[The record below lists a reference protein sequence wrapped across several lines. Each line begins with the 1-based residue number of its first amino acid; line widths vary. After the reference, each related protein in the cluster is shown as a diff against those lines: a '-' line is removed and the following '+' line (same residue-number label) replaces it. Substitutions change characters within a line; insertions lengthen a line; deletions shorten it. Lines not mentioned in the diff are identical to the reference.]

1 MKKSKFS
8 PSPAPFNIAVGV
20 LVLFLL
26 GAYSSLSKGSV
37 RGSQSVASAEIST
50 AAIRS
55 STTASSVDVEVLED
69 RLRPQPLLPAHRL
82 PIGWRDKGTKTLM
95 LPGGRIPVTVQD
107 TSFEGSWSQANWWD
121 QIDAGWEPSTFKA
134 LKAAQLARPG
144 AHVDSGAWIGP
155 TALYV
160 AQFATLTIAVEPDPF
175 AYEQLS
181 ANIELNPKLSPRMA
195 VHRLCLAPQRTVLT
209 FSGIGA
215 SGSTSNPHAAALPA
229 DLPSFSVTC
238 VPLHSILAAHGIEPG
253 DWTSFKL
260 DVEGAEATLLPALV
274 PLLQFY
280 EWPTLHLSVHPSFWG
295 SDRAIATKLVTIMK
309 LYTYIYDQNLKRM
322 QHGELTPEHALVFTD
337 FTLSQVPLHFD

>member
-1 MKKSKFS
+1 MPDKPNTLRVAALVLLGLTAAYFLGGSAVESVSNPS
-8 PSPAPFNIAVGV
+8 PSAPQ
-20 LVLFLL
+20 
-26 GAYSSLSKGSV
+26 LSA
-37 RGSQSVASAEIST
+37 SVA
-50 AAIRS
+50 
-55 STTASSVDVEVLED
+55 ASSIDSDAAD
-69 RLRPQPLLPAHRL
+69 RLKPQPLLPAHRL
-82 PIGWRDKGTKTLM
+82 PIGWRDKGTKKLM

-107 TSFEGSWSQANWWD
+107 TSFEGSWSRANWWD

-215 SGSTSNPHAAALPA
+215 SGSSSNSHLPA
-229 DLPSFSVTC
+229 DLPTFSVTC
-238 VPLHSILAAHGIEPG
+238 VPVHSLLAAHGIEPG
-253 DWTSFKL
+253 EWTSFKL

-280 EWPTLHLSVHPSFWG
+280 EWPTLHLSVHPGFWG
-295 SDRAIATKLVTIMK
+295 NNKTIATKLVTIMK
-309 LYTYIYDQNLKRM
+309 LYTYIYDQNLKRL

-337 FTLSQVPLHFD
+337 FTLSQVPLHFQ